1 MLRGALFTA
10 DEFLPKG
17 TAMPDEATIHDA
29 LKKEKLELPDRP
41 VIETIEGDY
50 IDDSTGEVSLEVW
63 VILSDSTRDEELT
76 GESVVQ
82 IKSAISE
89 SLLKSGVD
97 VFPYIRLVKRSDY
110 EGDEEL
116 E

>member
-1 MLRGALFTA
+1 MS
-10 DEFLPKG
+10 DQ
-17 TAMPDEATIHDA
+17 ATIDNT

-41 VIETIEGDY
+41 VIEDIKADY
-50 IDDSTGEVSLEVW
+50 IEDSSGEDSLEVW
-63 VILSDSTRDEELT
+63 VILSDSTSDEELT

-89 SLLKSGVD
+89 SLLKSGVEL
-97 VFPYIRLVKRSDY
+97 FPYIRFSKRADY
-110 EGDEEL
+110 GSDEEL